1 MHYAEGQRCT
11 FRADMRS
18 TTHRRLGDTTRL
30 LNRPVTPS
38 DTTTI
43 QVKLPGQKLIV
54 KLRFNDTIGGLRAC
68 IDKHMSAGSGS
79 GKLAYK
85 LQNSYPRKQLA
96 DNAATLLDEGLTPSA
111 TIHLIPLE

>member
-1 MHYAEGQRCT
+1 MYCAEGQRCT

-18 TTHRRLGDTTRL
+18 TIHRRLGDATRP
-30 LNRPVTPS
+30 NRPVTPS

-111 TIHLIPLE
+111 TIHLIPLK